1 MAAITAMTAHSPLAF
16 GPRRL
21 LLIRRALAR
30 LRKRL
35 APRIAGPDAAGGASE
50 TARLAQRPSLVSAQ
64 AADAAVASRQ
74 ENVHAAMSP
83 PSSPSRSSG
92 APALS
97 KERLWKE
104 DGRYLISYRF
114 PEAHEDEMRSPD
126 GRDQGSTGEDGKDGK
141 ASEHGEPS
149 SNGENGVGD
158 HESASLGSDAL

>member
-1 MAAITAMTAHSPLAF
+1 MPAMPAMPARWPLAF
-16 GPRRL
+16 GPGRL
-21 LLIRRALAR
+21 PLIRRALAR

-50 TARLAQRPSLVSAQ
+50 TARLAQGPSLVSAP

-74 ENVHAAMSP
+74 EGVDAALSP
-83 PSSPSRSSG
+83 PPSPPRSTG

-126 GRDQGSTGEDGKDGK
+126 DGAQGSSGEDGTDGNEGEH
-141 ASEHGEPS
+141 SEPDS
-149 SNGENGVGD
+149 TGENGVGD